1 MNFSRAAYCKVIVF
15 FPLIFS
21 LICSTSKAAT
31 PMQSKEQE
39 YFRKLLLN
47 TRQNVTSMRTTLATK
62 NKLEALFYTQIKK
75 VNALPETTEPQKA
88 HKKAARK
95 KMEDYFLTELGPTLM
110 KLRSEFDRKQL
121 ESTKLFT
128 SCKITNCQNKIL
140 ALIGKQNPDQ
150 KPSASELFSPEVTS
164 TPLNRFMDRYRA
176 IVNQHSGKS
185 LASSTAGS
193 ASDPTS
199 RTVTSTGLSSTAP
212 RQMRPESAM
221 PPKAVPN
228 ISPPAELS
236 PAVSALKSGSS
247 SASISAP
254 TTPASTSTLPQPIAL
269 TDPCYQAMQKY
280 LDDRIN
286 TPTRSPSTQKKI
298 NLFKIV
304 NAENRAASDTIQKAG
319 PSATVTCELFD
330 ESLTSPKYIPSQSL
344 MRYRMAALI
353 LRYAKDKE
361 DNPKRSIGSWFSSI
375 FPWTLANSSLKAQ
388 QCAEQI
394 LSREVPQDTQSY
406 LKKNV
411 ADIELRLTEALTQW
425 ETEQLNKKYEITMK
439 EVSQVVRQAEKVS
452 KILSRPL
459 GEKGSPSSMVKVE
472 NEETPHLSG
481 DEAVDTPPSFQF
493 SASAANGCVDFTKNN
508 YEVSLSQRGSQNGQH
523 RNTDDASAVNIR
535 SDDYYDTSSPKK
547 SNKQGQSRPVSP
559 SQGRSAR

>member
-1 MNFSRAAYCKVIVF
+1 MKLYHSVSFRNILFFS
-15 FPLIFS
+15 LIFS
-21 LICSTSKAAT
+21 LICSTSKAA
-31 PMQSKEQE
+31 PPEQSPEQKELMRI
-39 YFRKLLLN
+39 YLRTSL
-47 TRQNVTSMRTTLATK
+47 NVTSMRTTLATK
-62 NKLEALFYTQIKK
+62 NKLEELFYSQIKI

-88 HKKAARK
+88 RKKADRK
-95 KMEDYFLTELGPTLM
+95 KMKDYFLTELGPTLM

-121 ESTKLFT
+121 ESTELFT

-140 ALIGKQNPDQ
+140 ALIGKKNPDQ

-164 TPLNRFMDRYRA
+164 TPLNLFMDRYRA
-176 IVNQHSGKS
+176 IVNQHSGES
-185 LASSTAGS
+185 LASSNAGS

-228 ISPPAELS
+228 ISQPAGPS
-236 PAVSALKSGSS
+236 PAVSALKSGSVPS

-254 TTPASTSTLPQPIAL
+254 TTPASASRPAQPIAL

-286 TPTRSPSTQKKI
+286 TPTRSTLTQKKI

-304 NAENRAASDTIQKAG
+304 NAENRAALDTIRKAR
-319 PSATVTCELFD
+319 PHTTATCELYD
-330 ESLTSPKYIPSQSL
+330 ESFTSPKSIPSQSL

-394 LSREVPQDTQSY
+394 LSTEVSEDTQSY
-406 LKKNV
+406 LNKNV
-411 ADIELRLTEALTQW
+411 HDIELRLTNALTQW
-425 ETEQLNKKYEITMK
+425 EKEQ
-439 EVSQVVRQAEKVS
+439 
-452 KILSRPL
+452 
-459 GEKGSPSSMVKVE
+459 
-472 NEETPHLSG
+472 
-481 DEAVDTPPSFQF
+481 
-493 SASAANGCVDFTKNN
+493 TK
-508 YEVSLSQRGSQNGQH
+508 
-523 RNTDDASAVNIR
+523 
-535 SDDYYDTSSPKK
+535 
-547 SNKQGQSRPVSP
+547 
-559 SQGRSAR
+559 